1 VARGEV
7 ALDGGWRVYSSGPG
21 LALALIVGRF
31 LGLRRESACVVFDPV
46 LPPALAGLVAR
57 LPLLGVAIELEL
69 QPGPLGHGPSTL
81 LLDGEPLPFTRE
93 ANPYRLG
100 GARVENAELQRR
112 LATGSRRLVVHT
124 G

>member
-1 VARGEV
+1 MNTQ
-7 ALDGGWRVYSSGPG
+7 SGLVC

-31 LGLRRESACVVFDPV
+31 LGLRRESGCVVLDPV
-46 LPPALAGLVAR
+46 LPTALAGLVAR
-57 LPLLGVAIELEL
+57 LPLLGVEIELEL
-69 QPGPLGHGPSTL
+69 QPGPLGHGPSIL

-100 GARVENAELQRR
+100 GARVASAELQRR
-112 LATGSRRLVVHT
+112 LATGSRRLVVLT